1 MTMGRVFSYIIGLGA
16 AVMMPV
22 IFTVLGVCVGIRFS
36 KALKSGLLVG
46 VGFVGLG
53 VVTALLT
60 SNLGPALKGMTD
72 LYHLNLPYFDL
83 GWPAAAAVAYSTAV
97 GAFIIPVC
105 LGVNVLMLAT
115 GTTRTVNIDL
125 WNYWHFAFLG
135 AMVYFTTG
143 SLAWAFYAAIVLYM
157 ITLCMADFTAKGFQ
171 AFYKDAEGLSIPQP
185 FCQSFTPFAVAIGWL
200 LDRIPGF
207 DRLDLDAEGMKRKF
221 GLFGE
226 PIFLGLIIG
235 CGIGALKCDS
245 WTSVVDSIPSILKL
259 GVTVAAVM
267 ELIPRITALFIEGL
281 KPISQAV
288 QDRLARGRGQRSRST
303 MEVDSSTVQ
312 PSTSNLQPSFFI
324 GMSPALVIG
333 HPTTLVVSI
342 LLIPVILFLSVFL
355 PGNKFLPLASLAGM
369 FYLFPCVLPIT
380 KGNVPKTFI
389 IGLVA
394 LVVGLFFVTNLTPA
408 FTKAIAA
415 ANCDGIAVP
424 QGFEGGAALDF
435 ASAFW
440 CFTVYHLTVSFK
452 WIGAVGVGLL
462 ALGMCVVNFIRI
474 RRMK

>member
-135 AMVYFTTG
+135 AMVYFTTS

-235 CGIGALKCDS
+235 SGIGALKCDS

>member
-135 AMVYFTTG
+135 AMVYFTTS
-143 SLAWAFYAAIVLYM
+143 SLAWAFYAAIVLYV

-207 DRLDLDAEGMKRKF
+207 DRLDLDSEGMKRKF

-312 PSTSNLQPSFFI
+312 PSTSNLQSSFFI

-342 LLIPVILFLSVFL
+342 LLIPGILFLSVFL

-452 WIGAVGVGLL
+452 WIGAVGAGLL

>member
-1 MTMGRVFSYIIGLGA
+1 MKEVFAYVIGLGA

-22 IFTVLGVCVGIRFS
+22 IFTILGVCIGIKLS

-53 VVTALLT
+53 VVTGLLT
-60 SNLGPALKGMTD
+60 NGANNLGSALGEMTRI
-72 LYHLNLPYFDL
+72 YGLNLSYFDL
-83 GWPAAAAVAYSTAV
+83 GWPAAAAIAYSTAV

-105 LGVNVLMLAT
+105 LGVNVLMLVT

-135 AMVYFTTG
+135 GIVFYATD
-143 SLAWAFYAAIVLYM
+143 SLAWAFYAAIVLYV

-171 AFYKDAEGLSIPQP
+171 SYYKDMDGISIPQP

-207 DRLDLDAEGMKRKF
+207 SKLDIDAEGMKKKF

-226 PIFLGLIIG
+226 PLFLGVVIG
-235 CGIGALKCDS
+235 SAIGALACPNLK
-245 WTSVVDSIPSILKL
+245 TVVDRIPKILAL
-259 GVTVAAVM
+259 GVTLGAVM

-281 KPISQAV
+281 KPISE
-288 QDRLARGRGQRSRST
+288 ST
-303 MEVDSSTVQ
+303 RALVERRFSGLKGLS
-312 PSTSNLQPSFFI
+312 I

-342 LLIPVILFLSVFL
+342 LLIPVILVLAAFL
-355 PGNKFLPLASLAGM
+355 PGNRFLPLASLAGM

-389 IGLVA
+389 IGLVS
-394 LVVGLFFVTNLTPA
+394 LVVGMFFITNLTPA
-408 FTKAIAA
+408 FTKAVVAVNDAA
-415 ANCDGIAVP
+415 YKVPEGMDGV
-424 QGFEGGAALDF
+424 AALDF
-435 ASAFW
+435 ASALW
-440 CFTVYHLTVSFK
+440 CWLIYHLTVSFK
-452 WIGAVGVGLL
+452 WIGAIAAGAL
-462 ALGMCVVNFIRI
+462 ALAMAAANFVRI
-474 RRMK
+474 RKGA

>member
-1 MTMGRVFSYIIGLGA
+1 MRDVFAYVIGLGA
-16 AVMMPV
+16 SVMMPV
-22 IFTVLGVCVGIRFS
+22 IFTVLGVCIGIRFT

-60 SNLGPALKGMTD
+60 SNLGPALKGMVEIYD
-72 LYHLNLPYFDL
+72 LKLAFFDL

-105 LGVNVLMLAT
+105 LGVNLALLVA
-115 GTTRTVNIDL
+115 GATRTVNIDL

-135 AMVYFTTG
+135 GMVFFVTG
-143 SLAWAFYAAIVLYM
+143 SLGWAFYAAIMLYV
-157 ITLCMADFTAKGFQ
+157 ITLMLADFTAKGFQ
-171 AFYKDAEGLSIPQP
+171 RYYKDMDGISIPQP

-207 DRLDLDAEGMKRKF
+207 DRLNVDAEGLKRKF
-221 GLFGE
+221 GLLGE
-226 PIFLGLIIG
+226 PLFLGVIIG
-235 CGIGALKCDS
+235 CGIGCLQCSSLKEI
-245 WTSVVDSIPSILKL
+245 VDRIPKILAL
-259 GVTVAAVM
+259 GVTMGAVM

-281 KPISQAV
+281 KPISEATRDLV
-288 QDRLARGRGQRSRST
+288 ARKFRNAKGLS
-303 MEVDSSTVQ
+303 
-312 PSTSNLQPSFFI
+312 I

-342 LLIPVILFLSVFL
+342 LLIPVILFLSVAL

-380 KGNVPKTFI
+380 KGNVLKTFI

-394 LVVGLFFVTNLTPA
+394 LVAGLYFVTDLTPA
-408 FTKAIAA
+408 FSKAVAEAA
-415 ANCDGIAVP
+415 KTNPGIAVP
-424 QGFEGGAALDF
+424 AGFEGGAALDF
-435 ASAFW
+435 ASALLCW
-440 CFTVYHLTVSFK
+440 TIYHLTVTCK
-452 WIGAVGVGLL
+452 WIGAVAL
-462 ALGMCVVNFIRI
+462 AAVAIALTAINVIRI
-474 RRMK
+474 RKEARQ

>member
-1 MTMGRVFSYIIGLGA
+1 MKEVFAYVIGLGA
-16 AVMMPV
+16 SVMMPV
-22 IFTVLGVCVGIRFS
+22 IFTVLGVCIGIKLS

-60 SNLGPALKGMTD
+60 TNLGPALKGMTD
-72 LYHLNLPYFDL
+72 LYHLNLPFFDL
-83 GWPAAAAVAYSTAV
+83 GWPAAAAVAYSCAV

-105 LGVNVLMLAT
+105 LGVNVLMLII
-115 GTTRTVNIDL
+115 GCTRTVNIDL

-135 AMVYFTTG
+135 AMVFFATG
-143 SLAWAFYAAIVLYM
+143 SLAWAFYAAIVLYV

-171 AFYKDAEGLSIPQP
+171 SYYKDMDGISIPQP
-185 FCQSFTPFAVAIGWL
+185 FCQSFTPFAVAISWI

-207 DRLDLDAEGMKRKF
+207 SKLDIDAEGMKQKF
-221 GLFGE
+221 GLLGE
-226 PIFLGLIIG
+226 PLFLGVVIG
-235 CGIGALKCDS
+235 SAIGALACPDFK
-245 WTSVVDSIPSILKL
+245 TVVDSIPRILAL
-259 GVTVAAVM
+259 GVTLGAVM

-281 KPISQAV
+281 KPISE
-288 QDRLARGRGQRSRST
+288 ST
-303 MEVDSSTVQ
+303 RAMVERRFSGLKGLS
-312 PSTSNLQPSFFI
+312 I

-342 LLIPVILFLSVFL
+342 LLIPVILVLAAFL

-380 KGNVPKTFI
+380 KGNVPKTLA

-394 LVVGLFFVTNLTPA
+394 LVCGLFFVTNLTPA
-408 FTKAIAA
+408 FTKAVAA

-424 QGFEGGAALDF
+424 AGFEGGAALDF

-440 CFTVYHLTVSFK
+440 CWAIYHLTVSFK
-452 WIGAVGVGLL
+452 WVGAIGAGLL
-462 ALGMCVVNFIRI
+462 ALGMCAVNFIRI
-474 RRMK
+474 RKGSVK

>member
-135 AMVYFTTG
+135 AMVYFTTS

-452 WIGAVGVGLL
+452 WIGAVGAGLV
-462 ALGMCVVNFIRI
+462 ALGMSVVNFIRI

>member
-135 AMVYFTTG
+135 AMVYFTTS

-157 ITLCMADFTAKGFQ
+157 STLCMADFTAKGFQ

-281 KPISQAV
+281 KPIVEQT
-288 QDRLARGRGQRSRST
+288 RGFIEKRFAGLRGLS
-303 MEVDSSTVQ
+303 
-312 PSTSNLQPSFFI
+312 I

-452 WIGAVGVGLL
+452 WIGAVGAGLL

>member
-135 AMVYFTTG
+135 AMVYFTTS
-143 SLAWAFYAAIVLYM
+143 SLAWAFYAAIVLYV

-207 DRLDLDAEGMKRKF
+207 DRLDFDAEGMKRKF

-267 ELIPRITALFIEGL
+267 
-281 KPISQAV
+281 
-288 QDRLARGRGQRSRST
+288 
-303 MEVDSSTVQ
+303 
-312 PSTSNLQPSFFI
+312 
-324 GMSPALVIG
+324 
-333 HPTTLVVSI
+333 
-342 LLIPVILFLSVFL
+342 
-355 PGNKFLPLASLAGM
+355 
-369 FYLFPCVLPIT
+369 
-380 KGNVPKTFI
+380 
-389 IGLVA
+389 
-394 LVVGLFFVTNLTPA
+394 
-408 FTKAIAA
+408 
-415 ANCDGIAVP
+415 
-424 QGFEGGAALDF
+424 
-435 ASAFW
+435 
-440 CFTVYHLTVSFK
+440 
-452 WIGAVGVGLL
+452 
-462 ALGMCVVNFIRI
+462 
-474 RRMK
+474 